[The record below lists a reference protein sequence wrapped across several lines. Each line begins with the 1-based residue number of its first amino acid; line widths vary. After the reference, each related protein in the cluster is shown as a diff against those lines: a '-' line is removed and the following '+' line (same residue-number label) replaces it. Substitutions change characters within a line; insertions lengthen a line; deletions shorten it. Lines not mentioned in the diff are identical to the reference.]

1 MRNSLYCYFTNVLP
15 VSYKTVLVVDYD
27 LHFHLPIFSLKAKL
41 NCFLAL
47 FNCIYTCTHWLKAEY
62 EDVIFFS
69 FFSHHSF
76 FFSLLFCCSYL
87 DCTFPSSFFFFRF
100 SKFSFFFF
108 FFSVVCY
115 FCSFPSI
122 LFPRVSALRVR
133 VWFYFVCFGHFL
145 TKLFPMDVLR
155 FIFFFFSGWVP
166 TTIKIRVLTCA
177 MFFFFLSFS
186 FFFLLFICFCNSK
199 SPSFFFF
206 FYWDAFYA
214 AWHYSRERSNWTFFF
229 SLFHL
234 LPELLGFL
242 CSKASFVFP
251 LIIIRV
257 VFFFPTSFF
266 FFLICN
272 EGGKERE
279 REEGDSWLL
288 RRFVPPIALTY
299 VFSRRK

>member
-1 MRNSLYCYFTNVLP
+1 MLSSFLSSLTTL
-15 VSYKTVLVVDYD
+15 
-27 LHFHLPIFSLKAKL
+27 
-41 NCFLAL
+41 
-47 FNCIYTCTHWLKAEY
+47 
-62 EDVIFFS
+62 
-69 FFSHHSF
+69 F

-177 MFFFFLSFS
+177 MFFFFLVFL
-186 FFFLLFICFCNSK
+186 FFFYCLSVSAIVKALH
-199 SPSFFFF
+199 FFFF
-206 FYWDAFYA
+206 FTGTRFMPLDTIQEKGVIGLFFSHFFTCYLNSWDSSA
-214 AWHYSRERSNWTFFF
+214 AKRPLFFPLLLLELFFF
-229 SLFHL
+229 SYL
-234 LPELLGFL
+234 
-242 CSKASFVFP
+242 
-251 LIIIRV
+251 
-257 VFFFPTSFF
+257 FF
-266 FFLICN
+266 FFFDMQR
-272 EGGKERE
+272 GGKERE

>member
-1 MRNSLYCYFTNVLP
+1 MYPPFFFFRFVSTLCVCTLLMRNSLYCYFTNVLP

-155 FIFFFFSGWVP
+155 FIFFFLVAGCPQPSKYAFS
-166 TTIKIRVLTCA
+166 RALC
-177 MFFFFLSFS
+177 FFFFLVFIFFFYCLSVSAVVKALHF
-186 FFFLLFICFCNSK
+186 FFFLLGRVLC
-199 SPSFFFF
+199 
-206 FYWDAFYA
+206 
-214 AWHYSRERSNWTFFF
+214 RLT
-229 SLFHL
+229 LF
-234 LPELLGFL
+234 
-242 CSKASFVFP
+242 K
-251 LIIIRV
+251 R
-257 VFFFPTSFF
+257 
-266 FFLICN
+266 
-272 EGGKERE
+272 KE
-279 REEGDSWLL
+279 
-288 RRFVPPIALTY
+288 
-299 VFSRRK
+299 